1 MPMDQDDRPRPPN
14 GFVPPDFNG
23 WSVADLRDHIAA
35 LRADILRAEAV
46 IAAREG
52 SQKAA
57 AGFFNLPKT
66 LPED

>member
-1 MPMDQDDRPRPPN
+1 MENDDKPRPAN
-14 GFVPPDFNG
+14 GFVPPAFDG

-35 LRADILRAEAV
+35 LRADVTRAEAV

-57 AGFFNLPKT
+57 AGFFNLPKAP
-66 LPED
+66 PEE

>member
-1 MPMDQDDRPRPPN
+1 MDNDDKPRPAN

-23 WSVADLRDHIAA
+23 WSIPDLRDHIAA
-35 LRADILRAEAV
+35 LRADITRAEAV

-57 AGFFNLPKT
+57 ASFFNLPKT
-66 LPED
+66 PPQA